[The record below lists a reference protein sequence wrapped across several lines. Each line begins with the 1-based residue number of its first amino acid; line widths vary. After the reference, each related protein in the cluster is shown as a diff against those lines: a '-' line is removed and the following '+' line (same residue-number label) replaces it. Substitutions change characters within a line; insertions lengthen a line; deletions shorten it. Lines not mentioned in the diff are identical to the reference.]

1 LEAKTDGLSW
11 QLGLLLKV
19 ETRDQHKSHGV
30 EPAVTVFVFVDQ
42 RWGEVWS
49 PSCIRTR
56 PVSPY
61 NALTIG
67 FIDTLL
73 L

>member
-1 LEAKTDGLSW
+1 LHKTEDSSLLEAKTDGLSW

-42 RWGEVWS
+42 R
-49 PSCIRTR
+49 
-56 PVSPY
+56 
-61 NALTIG
+61 
-67 FIDTLL
+67 
-73 L
+73 